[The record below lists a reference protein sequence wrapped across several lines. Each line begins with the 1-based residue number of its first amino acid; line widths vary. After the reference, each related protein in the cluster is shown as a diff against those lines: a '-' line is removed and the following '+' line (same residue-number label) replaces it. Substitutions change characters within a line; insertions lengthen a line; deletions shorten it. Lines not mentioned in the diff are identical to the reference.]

1 MTSRGPSS
9 YSFTPDATLEALLHD
24 LYARFPP
31 LGRSDIPAFLSLCRD
46 LGDPQL
52 KLAPVFH
59 VAGTNGKGSTLAF
72 VQAVLESAGL
82 RVHKYTSPHMVRFEE
97 RVVLGGAMA
106 DPQQLAAALRTAA
119 AKAPEGINFFSL
131 LTAAAFMLFAD
142 MPADAVLVETGVGGA
157 LDPTNAVMPEVS
169 IITRISFDHM
179 HLLGHTLADIAAN
192 KAGIIKAGRPC
203 VVAPQH
209 DDSVLAVIASAAR
222 QQFAPLL
229 RAGQVSDNGDGT
241 FTYDDS
247 RRAMTLPLPALAG
260 AHQLV
265 NAACAIGAIGA
276 SRFAPVLDD
285 HALVARAMGAVRWP
299 GRLQRLTVG
308 PLCDLLGPHD
318 ELWLDGAHND
328 SGAEVLAAAFD
339 HWRARDGKPVHLLTA
354 FKGKK
359 DWQAFVAPLLAH
371 VDSLSC
377 LQPDLDPLTARVLT
391 AADVLWSD
399 IVAAFAPQD
408 HPAIA
413 AGQGGVTPQ
422 QAVAAL
428 CQRFEATPKRSIL
441 GQRVVIA
448 GSLYLAGHILRD
460 HS

>member
-1 MTSRGPSS
+1 MSTGGAAS

-31 LGRSDIPAFLSLCRD
+31 MGRSDIPAFLTLCRD

-52 KLAPVFH
+52 KLPPVFH

-72 VQAVLESAGL
+72 VQALLESAGL

-97 RVVLGGAMA
+97 RIVLGGAQVEA
-106 DPQQLAAALRTAA
+106 QQLADTLQMVA
-119 AKAPEGINFFSL
+119 AKAPDGINFFSL
-131 LTAAAFMLFAD
+131 LTAAAFVLFAQV
-142 MPADAVLVETGVGGA
+142 PADAVLLETGVGGA
-157 LDPTNAVMPEVS
+157 LDPTNVVMPEAS

-179 HLLGHTLADIAAN
+179 HLLGRTLAEIAAN
-192 KAGIIKAGRPC
+192 KAGIIKAGRPV

-209 DDSVLAVIASAAR
+209 EDVVLSVIAGAAR

-229 RAGQVSDNGDGT
+229 RAGSVTANGDGT
-241 FTYDDS
+241 FTYDDG
-247 RRAMTLPLPALAG
+247 RRQMVLPLPTLAG

-265 NAACAIGAIGA
+265 NAACAVTAVGN
-276 SRFAPVLDD
+276 SRFARVLDD
-285 HALVARAMGAVRWP
+285 QALVARAMRAVRWP

-339 HWRARDGKPVHLLTA
+339 DWRAVDGKPVHLLTA

-359 DWQAFVAPLLAH
+359 DWQAFVAPLLPH
-371 VDSLSC
+371 IDSLSC
-377 LQPDLDPLTARVLT
+377 LQPDLDRLTARVLT
-391 AADVLWSD
+391 AGDILWSD
-399 IVAAFAPQD
+399 IMAAFPACQY
-408 HPAIA
+408 PAIA

-422 QAVAAL
+422 EALTHL
-428 CQRFEATPKRSIL
+428 CQRFEAAPKQSIL

>member
-1 MTSRGPSS
+1 MSTGGSAS

-31 LGRSDIPAFLSLCRD
+31 MGRSDIPAFLTLCRE

-52 KLAPVFH
+52 KLPPVFH

-72 VQAVLESAGL
+72 VQALLQSAGL

-97 RVVLGGAMA
+97 RIVLGGGQVDA
-106 DPQQLAAALRTAA
+106 QLLANTLQMVA
-119 AKAPEGINFFSL
+119 AKAPAGINFFSL
-131 LTAAAFMLFAD
+131 LTAAAFVLFAD
-142 MPADAVLVETGVGGA
+142 TPADAVLVETGVGGA
-157 LDPTNAVMPEVS
+157 LDPTNVVMPEVS

-179 HLLGHTLADIAAN
+179 HLLGRTLAEIAAN
-192 KAGIIKAGRPC
+192 KAGIIKAGRPV

-209 DDSVLAVIASAAR
+209 DDTVLAVIGAAAR

-229 RAGQVSDNGDGT
+229 RAGAVQDNGDGT
-241 FTYDDS
+241 FTYNDG
-247 RRAMTLPLPALAG
+247 RRQMVLPLPALAG

-265 NAACAIGAIGA
+265 NAACAITAIGN
-276 SRFAPVLDD
+276 SRFARVLDD
-285 HALVARAMGAVRWP
+285 HAVVARAMGDVRWP
-299 GRLQRLTVG
+299 GRLQRLTTG

-339 HWRARDGKPVHLLTA
+339 GWRAQDGKPIHLLTA

-371 VDSLSC
+371 IDSLSC
-377 LQPDLDPLTARVLT
+377 LQPDLDRLTARVLT
-391 AADVLWSD
+391 TGDVLWSD
-399 IVAAFAPQD
+399 ITEVFLAEKY
-408 HPAIA
+408 PAIA

-422 QAVAAL
+422 EALAHL
-428 CQRFEATPKRSIL
+428 CQRFEAAPKQSIL